1 MSIRYKI
8 FGVFSILIVLA
19 CGLAYYGI
27 RGISTSGDLVVRL
40 YDGPL
45 MGINHAR
52 SAHASLNEARFIMQR
67 GLVEGAS
74 SDTVAKFEKVRSS
87 IFEDL
92 KVVQDRVQSPNAKAA
107 LMQAESRIRTWS
119 DEGLKILKPTPGGQ
133 TEIATNYS
141 LAQKGDEAIA
151 ALDDLVEIVAAFGFE
166 YRTEAEASVAAART
180 TLLGIAI
187 GTALIGLLLAIAF
200 SYSMS
205 KPISAAMRIAERVA
219 AGNFTDQINMRRRD
233 ELGRLLKSLA
243 VMQANLKARADEELK
258 LKSSKDL
265 THAEQVSRRQRIEA
279 EIETFRSSVTSVL
292 SNTDRMTGELTETA
306 ETLSSIARAAG
317 EQSAETAS
325 TADATSNNV
334 QTVATATSQLGES
347 VQAIKGQIHDATT
360 IVQRATGM
368 ASVAHETM
376 GALANS
382 AKHIDEVVGF
392 IRTIAGQ
399 TNLLALNATIEAA
412 RAGEAGR
419 GFAVVASEVKA
430 LAIQTAKA
438 TEEIS
443 SQIAEVQ
450 SATRQAVDNVG
461 AIAAIMKD
469 IDSFTATI
477 ADAVSQQNAATNE
490 ISRNIGQAAAGTA
503 SVAQSIAGT
512 AAASEDTNRSADL
525 VLTTAKDLSRQ
536 AADLRHS
543 VDRFLANVAASERF
557 CAGLCPAHDLAHQ
570 ADRFLDLRGR
580 HVEMGAGAN
589 PVVHHRQEHAAL
601 AKGLDQPVAGDAGA
615 IRLEEHQIGFRLLHL
630 DAVDLRQAAG
640 QRPGIGVI
648 VGEAVDVVVERVDAG
663 RRANAGLPHRT
674 AQSLLP
680 APDSVDELARA
691 GDRAADRRT

>member
-52 SAHASLNEARFIMQR
+52 SAHASLNEARLIMQQ

-74 SDTVAKFEKVRSS
+74 AETVARLEKLRGG

-92 KVVQDRVQSPNAKAA
+92 KVVRDRVQSPNAGKA
-107 LMQAESRIRTWS
+107 LEQAESRIRTWS
-119 DEGLKILKPTPGGQ
+119 DEGLKILKSVSGGL
-133 TEIATNYS
+133 TEIPTNFS
-141 LAQKGDEAIA
+141 LAKKGDEAVA
-151 ALDDLVEIVAAFGFE
+151 ALDDLVETVAAFGFD
-166 YRTEAEASVAAART
+166 YRTEAEATVAAART
-180 TLLGIAI
+180 TMLGIAV

-200 SYSMS
+200 AYSMS
-205 KPISAAMRIAERVA
+205 KPISASMRIAERVA
-219 AGNFTDQINMRRRD
+219 AGNFTDQIDTRRRD

-243 VMQANLKARADEELK
+243 VMQASLKARADEELM
-258 LKSSKDL
+258 LKSSKDQ

-292 SNTDRMTGELTETA
+292 TNTDRMTGELTETA

-325 TADATSNNV
+325 TADATSSNM

-347 VQAIKGQIHDATT
+347 VQAIKGQIHDATE

-368 ASVAHETM
+368 AGVANETM
-376 GALANS
+376 GALATS
-382 AKHIDEVVGF
+382 AQHIDEVVGF
-392 IRTIAGQ
+392 IRNIAGQ

-477 ADAVSQQNAATNE
+477 AEAVSQQNAATTE
-490 ISRNIGQAAAGTA
+490 ISRNIGEAAAGTA

-536 AADLRHS
+536 AAELRLS
-543 VDRFLANVAASERF
+543 VDRFLANVAA
-557 CAGLCPAHDLAHQ
+557 
-570 ADRFLDLRGR
+570 
-580 HVEMGAGAN
+580 
-589 PVVHHRQEHAAL
+589 
-601 AKGLDQPVAGDAGA
+601 
-615 IRLEEHQIGFRLLHL
+615 
-630 DAVDLRQAAG
+630 
-640 QRPGIGVI
+640 
-648 VGEAVDVVVERVDAG
+648 
-663 RRANAGLPHRT
+663 
-674 AQSLLP
+674 
-680 APDSVDELARA
+680 
-691 GDRAADRRT
+691 